1 MAVKLATALLV
12 LGALSAAAQA
22 GRVFV
27 LADDQGRCHLYAA
40 YRESPW
46 PEADAEAGEFAQI
59 ARALKND
66 RSLGVMMI
74 APDRDALQRAERA
87 LATQLRQ
94 KARRLAIRQQVGPL
108 APAVLYGRREAE

>member
-1 MAVKLATALLV
+1 MKLALALLV
-12 LGALSAAAQA
+12 LCALSAAAQA

-27 LADDQGRCHLYAA
+27 LADDQGQRHQYAA

-66 RSLGVMMI
+66 RDLGVMMI

-87 LATQLRQ
+87 LAAQLRQ
-94 KARRLAIRQQVGPL
+94 KGRRLAIRQQVGPL